1 MARIMAP
8 STALSPAQRAFLA
21 PARRAVLATIASDGR
36 PRLVPVCFV
45 LDPARPIAYSPLDD
59 KPKRVDDVRD
69 LARVRDILARP
80 AVSLLVDRW
89 DEDWTKLAWLR
100 IGGRATLLEPA
111 PENGSEHAAATA
123 RLRAKYPQYAT
134 HRLEANPLIRVT
146 IDAVTSWGGDGHE

>member
-8 STALSPAQRAFLA
+8 RSALSPAQRAFLA
-21 PARRAVLATIASDGR
+21 PARRAVLATIAADGR
-36 PRLVPVCFV
+36 SRLVPVCFV
-45 LDPARPIAYSPLDD
+45 LDPARSIVYSPLDD

-100 IGGRATLLEPA
+100 LGGTATLIEPA
-111 PENGSEHAAATA
+111 PDDDGEHAAATIA
-123 RLRAKYPQYAT
+123 CGRSTRSTRPTASRRTRSSASRST
-134 HRLEANPLIRVT
+134 A
-146 IDAVTSWGGDGHE
+146 